1 MHQNQRTHVI
11 ENREGERVQVTSL
24 KDFAAENNISIYWLS
39 RLVNGHIE
47 DAKGFKYI
55 ATLSSVKRKVK
66 PGPFYQVGKV
76 VLTEKQKYFNDVLM
90 AI

>member
-1 MHQNQRTHVI
+1 MHQNQRIHVI
-11 ENREGERVQVTSL
+11 ANREGEHIQVTSL
-24 KDFAAENNISIYWLS
+24 KDFAADNNISIYWLS

-55 ATLSSVKRKVK
+55 ATLSDVKRKAGPK
-66 PGPFYQVGKV
+66 PFYKIGKV